1 MWSGGGRVGIPR
13 GKLLCFETGV
23 RWERLCMMERGKCT
37 VPSDSTIHVI
47 VPCLG
52 PVSRTILS
60 PKDVMGL
67 STPRGKL
74 Q

>member
-1 MWSGGGRVGIPR
+1 
-13 GKLLCFETGV
+13 
-23 RWERLCMMERGKCT
+23 MMEGAKCA
-37 VPSDSTIHVI
+37 VPSDSTII

-52 PVSRTILS
+52 PVSRIILS
-60 PKDVMGL
+60 PEDVMGL